1 MGLIKYID
9 VLLQSMLPE
18 FYRGNFFLA
27 KTPVIE
33 FKKLSSKITPM
44 CDLSFIGPASFWL
57 YVSLSLRI
65 FLVIVDTED
74 TIGLCGERLGLGRQL
89 TILPF
94 SASYYSGDSD
104 SDGTQVQ
111 TQRWNT
117 FYPKG

>member
-1 MGLIKYID
+1 
-9 VLLQSMLPE
+9 
-18 FYRGNFFLA
+18 
-27 KTPVIE
+27 
-33 FKKLSSKITPM
+33 M
-44 CDLSFIGPASFWL
+44 CDLYFIGPASV
-57 YVSLSLRI
+57 YICLSLWV

-74 TIGLCGERLGLGRQL
+74 TIGLCGEWLGLGRQL

-117 FYPKG
+117 FYPRGYNVV